1 MISEPTPPI
10 QGEPHP
16 GLFLAT
22 AAKHSTKKAGNL
34 HLGSGSSGSR
44 SRQRPRDVCSHPV
57 LPNQGGVGQTVQ
69 VMSQRCVLSDGY
81 PSPLLTVYTSL
92 VAERNGTLVPTARQ
106 DIAPGQEETEQ
117 RQIEQ
122 QRQESKRVA
131 MERLDSPGSLD
142 VSLFSGGAS
151 SFLLATASLFQMRD
165 RKSTRLNSSHTLASR
180 MPSSA

>member
-1 MISEPTPPI
+1 MVS
-10 QGEPHP
+10 
-16 GLFLAT
+16 L
-22 AAKHSTKKAGNL
+22 KKKTKCILSPNSACV
-34 HLGSGSSGSR
+34 SGKLETS
-44 SRQRPRDVCSHPV
+44 
-57 LPNQGGVGQTVQ
+57 LPF
-69 VMSQRCVLSDGY
+69 SCVLSDGY

-122 QRQESKRVA
+122 QRQKESKRVA

-151 SFLLATASLFQMRD
+151 SFLLATASLFQMSEPKAKVTQWGVRNEW
-165 RKSTRLNSSHTLASR
+165 KKAFKYLLCLNQWAWSFIYTLYVSLKMPLSLWIQQSHPYVR
-180 MPSSA
+180 